1 MKDGLI
7 TKSYFRDRI
16 LHDSRYRVLPMKVV
30 DSLLDDIDKAPVAFD
45 IDEVCKDIMSAIA
58 EGNKEI
64 PKTTA
69 VAIIKDGYT
78 PPKEDIVNRADILDA
93 LENLGKDKGY
103 SAAIMTDIRDTI
115 CQHPTSNCLS
125 YLVHEIQNMVEVT
138 CSECGDCSDCE
149 TCKADDLAAKIV
161 SLINSKRGGAD

>member
-1 MKDGLI
+1 MKDELI
-7 TKSYFRDRI
+7 TRRYLRDLI
-16 LHDSRYRVLPMKVV
+16 LYNSRYSVLPMKVV
-30 DSLLDDIDKAPVAFD
+30 DSLLEDIDKAPVAFD

-78 PPKEDIVNRADILDA
+78 PPKEDLVNRPDILDA
-93 LENLGKDKGY
+93 LEKLGKDKGY
-103 SAAIMTDIRDTI
+103 SAAIMADIRSTI
-115 CQHPTSNCLS
+115 SQHPASSCLS
-125 YLVHEIQNMVEVT
+125 DIVHEIQDMIKVT
-138 CSECGDCSDCE
+138 CSECDDSNDCN
-149 TCKADDLAAKIV
+149 TCKADLLAAKIV